1 MISKS
6 RYLGVS
12 VFAAAALALAGCAD
26 TGEGAD
32 DTDAT
37 QGTAA
42 ETTAAETDEVLTLES
57 GVIRAT
63 VEDNPMTSVFGDLQ
77 NNSAEEITIV
87 GLSADVEAGSY
98 EIHEVVDGVMQE
110 KEDGISIPAGA
121 THVMEPGGDHFMLMD
136 LSAPVEAGEA
146 VTLTVELADG
156 ATATLA
162 DVPVRTMGA
171 GDEDYGDLE
180 HHTGD
185 EAHDGTGHED

>member
-1 MISKS
+1 MFKT

-26 TGEGAD
+26 TG
-32 DTDAT
+32 DTTDETDTT
-37 QGTAA
+37 QETAA
-42 ETTAAETDEVLTLES
+42 ETTVAETGEEVTLAD

-63 VEDNPMTSVFGDLQ
+63 VEDNPMTSVFGELQ
-77 NNSAEEITIV
+77 NHSSEEITIV
-87 GLSADVEAGSY
+87 GLTADVEAGSY

-110 KEDGISIPAGA
+110 KENGISIPAGA

-136 LSAPVEAGEA
+136 LAEPVEAGDA
-146 VTLTVELADG
+146 VTITVEFADG

-185 EAHDGTGHED
+185 ESHDGMGHEH